1 MKSSYERKKYI
12 YSFVW
17 IGLVSI
23 VILAVWLYIAFG
35 GNVLYTVISTVMI
48 AAALV
53 ISGIVG
59 YRRIDEVYREVENIS
74 DKMITVMDDP
84 DSVAEEEF
92 RQGSVGILYTNFYK
106 MVSFLRESREKEL
119 SEKIFLRDIISDIS
133 HQLKTPLASL
143 NVFVDMLLDD
153 KVTDPERRKQVLVEA
168 QNQLSRMEWM
178 VLSLLKLARIEAGAI
193 EFQKQSWNLD
203 VICSQAADGVR
214 YLTDKRGQRVIID
227 CKGDMKLECDGDWL
241 TEAILN
247 LLKNASDYSEKD
259 TKISLSVEQN
269 DLFTRIYVMDHGM
282 GIPEEE
288 LPNIFKRFYRVNQ
301 EVNPNSV
308 GIGLSLTKSIVE
320 GMGGRI
326 TVKSVLNEYTCFEI
340 TFVHI

>member
-53 ISGIVG
+53 ISGIAG
-59 YRRIDEVYREVENIS
+59 YRRIDEVYSEVENIS

-168 QNQLSRMEWM
+168 QNQLSRM
-178 VLSLLKLARIEAGAI
+178 
-193 EFQKQSWNLD
+193 
-203 VICSQAADGVR
+203 VR
-214 YLTDKRGQRVIID
+214 L
-227 CKGDMKLECDGDWL
+227 
-241 TEAILN
+241 
-247 LLKNASDYSEKD
+247 
-259 TKISLSVEQN
+259 
-269 DLFTRIYVMDHGM
+269 
-282 GIPEEE
+282 
-288 LPNIFKRFYRVNQ
+288 
-301 EVNPNSV
+301 
-308 GIGLSLTKSIVE
+308 
-320 GMGGRI
+320 
-326 TVKSVLNEYTCFEI
+326 
-340 TFVHI
+340 